1 MNVEVNW
8 KNEKHRNGCNFVNIS
23 NISAYI
29 INKYYEL
36 SFTMRYGEKWK

>member
-23 NISAYI
+23 AYI

-36 SFTMRYGEKWK
+36 SFTMRCGEKWK